1 MFSSSEIKKFNNV
14 EMLIYNYILQ
24 NSKQIPYMTIRE
36 SADSVHVSTSTIMR
50 FCKKLNCDGY
60 SEFKVQFK
68 MYMEKN
74 KEIKPIDDISEI
86 MNYFNSANTSEYK
99 KNLDEIATI
108 IREGN
113 HIIFGGVGT
122 SGILGKYGARYFSN
136 MGKFSHYIDDPF
148 YPNFEGLYKDAV
160 VIMLSVSGETEQII
174 SLSNIFLK
182 HGCKLISITNSKDCT
197 LAKMSDYN
205 IAYYMNN
212 KKTKE
217 EYNITTQ
224 IPVIFIIEAIAKRL

>member
-36 SADSVHVSTSTIMR
+36 LADSVHVSTSTIMR

-74 KEIKPIDDISEI
+74 KEIKPVDDISEI

-99 KNLDEIATI
+99 KNLDEIATV

-122 SGILGKYGARYFSN
+122 SCIYAN
-136 MGKFSHYIDDPF
+136 MELVTF
-148 YPNFEGLYKDAV
+148 
-160 VIMLSVSGETEQII
+160 QIWGNLVTI
-174 SLSNIFLK
+174 
-182 HGCKLISITNSKDCT
+182 
-197 LAKMSDYN
+197 
-205 IAYYMNN
+205 
-212 KKTKE
+212 
-217 EYNITTQ
+217 
-224 IPVIFIIEAIAKRL
+224 

>member
-36 SADSVHVSTSTIMR
+36 LADSVHVSTSTIMR

-74 KEIKPIDDISEI
+74 KEIKPVDDISEI

-99 KNLDEIATI
+99 KNLDEIATV

-160 VIMLSVSGETEQII
+160 VIMLSVSGETEQ
-174 SLSNIFLK
+174 
-182 HGCKLISITNSKDCT
+182 
-197 LAKMSDYN
+197 
-205 IAYYMNN
+205 
-212 KKTKE
+212 
-217 EYNITTQ
+217 
-224 IPVIFIIEAIAKRL
+224 

>member
-1 MFSSSEIKKFNNV
+1 
-14 EMLIYNYILQ
+14 
-24 NSKQIPYMTIRE
+24 
-36 SADSVHVSTSTIMR
+36 
-50 FCKKLNCDGY
+50 
-60 SEFKVQFK
+60 

-174 SLSNIFLK
+174 SLANIFLK

-197 LAKMSDYN
+197 LANMSDYN

>member
-36 SADSVHVSTSTIMR
+36 LADSVHVSTSTIMR

-74 KEIKPIDDISEI
+74 KEIKPVDDISEI

-99 KNLDEIATI
+99 KNLDEIATV

-160 VIMLSVSGETEQII
+160 VIMLSVS
-174 SLSNIFLK
+174 
-182 HGCKLISITNSKDCT
+182 
-197 LAKMSDYN
+197 
-205 IAYYMNN
+205 
-212 KKTKE
+212 
-217 EYNITTQ
+217 
-224 IPVIFIIEAIAKRL
+224 

>member
-36 SADSVHVSTSTIMR
+36 LADSVHVSTSTIMR

-74 KEIKPIDDISEI
+74 KEIKPVDDISEI

-99 KNLDEIATI
+99 KNLDEIATVW
-108 IREGN
+108 GN
-113 HIIFGGVGT
+113 LVTI
-122 SGILGKYGARYFSN
+122 
-136 MGKFSHYIDDPF
+136 
-148 YPNFEGLYKDAV
+148 
-160 VIMLSVSGETEQII
+160 
-174 SLSNIFLK
+174 
-182 HGCKLISITNSKDCT
+182 
-197 LAKMSDYN
+197 
-205 IAYYMNN
+205 
-212 KKTKE
+212 
-217 EYNITTQ
+217 
-224 IPVIFIIEAIAKRL
+224 